1 MAQRR
6 LSGRRIE
13 IMGVRW
19 GIGKDELYGAVVP
32 GNMYMVT
39 QDLTI
44 FYVRKWDAWDPGPAP
59 AILSGN
65 V

>member
-1 MAQRR
+1 
-6 LSGRRIE
+6 
-13 IMGVRW
+13 MGVRR

-44 FYVRKWDAWDPGPAP
+44 FYVRKWDVWDLGRTPAM
-59 AILSGN
+59 LSGN